1 MRACLG
7 KSRVQRFPEK
17 ALVLLDE
24 CFPEGTRPALISTRP
39 SSDQFKLKES
49 LNRLLSSD
57 FSRLLELMPVFLS
70 GIRYDFI
77 CSTDLSTSR
86 NTIGPPVMSG
96 KFNGGQINK
105 VKS

>member
-24 CFPEGTRPALISTRP
+24 CFP

-77 CSTDLSTSR
+77 CLKDLSTSR

-96 KFNGGQINK
+96 KFNGGQINI